1 LPFNGH
7 ELRVVELDGNPWFVA
22 ADVCRIL
29 GIYQNSNDVAGRV
42 KSRLGVGEWQMGTVL
57 TPHPRWAGK
66 EQRRTVL
73 LVSESGLYKLIMR
86 SDKPEARAF
95 GAPTICHVD
104 GALFQGAAAPTCT
117 EQSGST

>member
-1 LPFNGH
+1 M
-7 ELRVVELDGNPWFVA
+7 VELDGDPWFLA

-29 GIYQNSNDVAGRV
+29 GIYQNSNDMAGRV
-42 KSRLGVGEWQMGTVL
+42 KSRLGVEEWQMGTVL

-66 EQRRTVL
+66 EQRPTVL

-95 GAPTICHVD
+95 GASSPISIG
-104 GALFQGAAAPTCT
+104 GARPPP
-117 EQSGST
+117 